1 MRHCFAV
8 IVFIHIQG
16 IMKPMEQSGSIV
28 EAPIYL
34 QDGGVAGNDVGG
46 LRMYVPVNFTINT

>member
-1 MRHCFAV
+1 
-8 IVFIHIQG
+8 
-16 IMKPMEQSGSIV
+16 MEQSGSIV